1 MEVWVCYFLSATY
14 ASQRSGRR
22 GQSHSRRTAA
32 GHRSCAT
39 FAGEMNLPLD
49 TGTLALV
56 LAVGLVAAL
65 VALLVSRI
73 QLRRSRRRV
82 RRLSAELSQPR
93 TTRAAR
99 GAVWAVKNVV
109 DAAYRMRD
117 HGVGGLLRNSIED
130 LTRWAVE
137 DSQAIELVASPNGTV
152 TLLFSDIEDSTA
164 LNEQLG
170 DKGWVRLL
178 DVHDELVHRLVDKE
192 NGHVV
197 KSQGDGF
204 MIAFGEPDAA
214 VRVATGLQH
223 QITGT
228 RGGILRR
235 SPIKVRVGI
244 HSGKVVARDG
254 DYFGLNV
261 AMAARVA
268 AEATGGEILV
278 TGGVRE
284 SVEDVSFTLR
294 ADAVELKGIP
304 GTHELW
310 SVDWQS

>member
-1 MEVWVCYFLSATY
+1 
-14 ASQRSGRR
+14 
-22 GQSHSRRTAA
+22 
-32 GHRSCAT
+32 
-39 FAGEMNLPLD
+39 MNPPFD
-49 TGTLALV
+49 TDLFALV
-56 LAVGLVAAL
+56 LGIGLVL
-65 VALLVSRI
+65 VSVALLVSRI

-82 RRLSAELSQPR
+82 RRLSAELAQPA
-93 TTRAAR
+93 TTRAAKAA
-99 GAVWAVKNVV
+99 GWAMKNVV
-109 DAAYRMRD
+109 ETAYRMRE

-130 LTRWAVE
+130 LTHWAIE
-137 DSQAIELVASPNGTV
+137 DRQAISRVAGPDGTV

-192 NGHVV
+192 RGHVV

-223 QITGT
+223 SITGT
-228 RGGILRR
+228 RSRTLRR
-235 SPIKVRVGI
+235 TPIKVRVGI
-244 HSGKVVARDG
+244 HAGKVVARDG

-268 AEATGGEILV
+268 AQATGGEILV
-278 TGGVRE
+278 TDGVRE
-284 SVEDVSFTLR
+284 SVEDVTFDLR
-294 ADAVELKGIP
+294 SKAVELKGIP
-304 GTHELW
+304 GTHQLW
-310 SVDWQS
+310 SVDWAQSA